1 MQTIRTYVLAL
12 GFWALNSGLQAQD
25 AVDSLR
31 SAALS
36 ARQDT
41 HLVWTY
47 RQLFRELYDQGG
59 KEQEAL
65 EVARKGLSLCR
76 KLNFETGLDLFLFYN
91 ATVLDVLGKSREA
104 IPYFEEGLALS
115 QKRKDSLAMADYRI
129 NLGVTWYQLG
139 VYDKS
144 LQNYL
149 SAYYIYEGLNDRE
162 KLSKV
167 LNNIGIMYLEEENYD
182 RAIEIYQKSLSIK
195 QELGDSSGLAATYQ
209 NLGSVYDTKKDEK
222 KAISNLKAALQIY
235 DLINRPRDAA
245 GSRVSLGKAY
255 FDFGKTAEAKSVLLP
270 AIRFYETQTDPE
282 YTPTA
287 WGLMGKIARQ
297 EGNLAGAEVFFKKG
311 LALAESFGRTETMLS
326 LLEELAEVQE
336 KLGKPAEALAA
347 FKIAYMLRDSMTK
360 ERRLSL
366 VKEMQTRFDVAQKDK
381 DLQISQIELRQRTR
395 QKNYFLALASSLGL
409 LSIAIFF
416 GLRNRIRAN
425 KKIAAQESAL
435 QQQDIRR
442 LEQENKLTA
451 LASMLKGQEQE
462 RARIANDLHDSL
474 GGLLASLK
482 SHINRLLEGGKD
494 PALTEKTNRLID
506 DAAGEVRRI
515 SHNMMPRAL
524 ALSGL
529 TGAMED
535 LVQDLRKQ
543 GLECDLEI
551 IGLDEDQPLDPTQGV
566 MIYRI
571 IQELSHNAAKH
582 AGATHLLLQILRKDD
597 RLTIIVEDNGKGF
610 NVQEALKKKGL
621 GLSSIEA
628 RVQFL
633 HGTIE
638 WDSVPGEGTT
648 VVITVDGGR
657 WTVDGTGDGLRVE
670 G

>member
-1 MQTIRTYVLAL
+1 MRTILLCAL
-12 GFWALNSGLQAQD
+12 FFSFTMNARLQAQETI
-25 AVDSLR
+25 DSLR
-31 SAALS
+31 KSIRN

-41 HLVWTY
+41 NLVWTY
-47 RQLFRELYDQGG
+47 RQLFRELYALEG
-59 KEQEAL
+59 KENEAL
-65 EVARKGLSLCR
+65 DVAQKGLSLCR
-76 KLNFETGLDLFLFYN
+76 KLDFETGTDLFLFYN
-91 ATVLDVLGKSREA
+91 ATVLDVLGRSQEA

-149 SAYYIYEGLNDRE
+149 SAYHIYEALNDRE

-167 LNNIGIMYLEEENYD
+167 LNNIGIMYLEEKNYD
-182 RAIEIYQKSLSIK
+182 RAIDIYQKSIGIK
-195 QELGDSSGLAATYQ
+195 EELGDSSGLAATYQ
-209 NLGSVYDTKKDEK
+209 NLGSAHDAKKDEE
-222 KAISNLKAALQIY
+222 KAISHLKKALQIY
-235 DLINRPRDAA
+235 ELLDRPRDAA
-245 GSRVSLGKAY
+245 GCRVSLGKAY

-270 AIRFYETQTDPE
+270 AIRFYETQADPE

-287 WGLMGKIARQ
+287 WGLMGKMALQ
-297 EGNLAGAEVFFKKG
+297 EAHYANAETFFKKG
-311 LALAESFGRTETMLS
+311 FALAESYGRRETMLS
-326 LLEELAEVQE
+326 LLEELAETQQ
-336 KLGKPAEALAA
+336 KLNKPAEALAS
-347 FKIAYMLRDSMTK
+347 FKMAYALRDSMTE

-366 VKEMQTRFDVAQKDK
+366 IKEMQTRFDVVQKDK

-395 QKNYFLALASSLGL
+395 QKNNLLLLALLLGV
-409 LSIAIFF
+409 LSISIFI
-416 GLRNRIRAN
+416 GLRGRMRAN

-435 QQQDIRR
+435 QQQEIRR

-451 LASMLKGQEQE
+451 LSSMLEGQEKE
-462 RARIANDLHDSL
+462 RSRIANDLHDGL

-482 SHINRLLEGGKD
+482 SHVGRLLESGQD
-494 PALTEKTNRLID
+494 AELASKTNRLID

-529 TGAMED
+529 PGALED
-535 LVQDLRKQ
+535 LAQDLRKQ
-543 GLECDLEI
+543 GMECDLEI
-551 IGLDEDQPLDPTQGV
+551 IGFDHAHPLDSTQAV

-571 IQELSHNAAKH
+571 VQELSHNAVKH
-582 AGATHLLLQILRKDD
+582 AGATHLLLQLLRKEG

-610 NVQEALKKKGL
+610 DVKEALKKKGL
-621 GLSSIEA
+621 GLSSIES

-633 HGTIE
+633 QGTIE

-648 VVITVDGGR
+648 VVITVDEGR
-657 WTVDGTGDGLRVE
+657 
-670 G
+670 

>member
-1 MQTIRTYVLAL
+1 MRTIPSFAL
-12 GFWALNSGLQAQD
+12 FLGLFLLNSSLYAQD
-25 AVDSLR
+25 VVDSLR
-31 SAALS
+31 RAALN

-47 RQLFRELYDQGG
+47 RQWFRVLYDQEG

-144 LQNYL
+144 LENYL
-149 SAYYIYEGLNDRE
+149 AAYQIYEALNDRE

-182 RAIEIYQKSLSIK
+182 RAIEIYQTSLAIK

-209 NLGSVYDTKKDEK
+209 NLGSVYDAKKDEE
-222 KAISNLKAALQIY
+222 KAVSNLKKALQIY
-235 DLINRPRDAA
+235 DLLNRPRDAA
-245 GSRVSLGKAY
+245 GCRVSLGKAY
-255 FDFGKTAEAKSVLLP
+255 FDFGKTAEAKSALLP
-270 AIRFYETQTDPE
+270 ATRFYETQADPE

-297 EGNLAGAEVFFKKG
+297 EGNLSGAEAFLKKG
-311 LALAESFGRTETMLS
+311 FALAESFGRMETMLS

-347 FKIAYMLRDSMTK
+347 FKMAYALRDSMTE

-366 VKEMQTRFDVAQKDK
+366 IKEMTTRFDVAQKDK
-381 DLQISQIELRQRTR
+381 DLQISQIELQQRTR
-395 QKNYFLALASSLGL
+395 QKNYLLVLAFLLGL

-416 GLRNRIRAN
+416 GLRSRMRAN

-435 QQQDIRR
+435 QQQEIRR
-442 LEQENKLTA
+442 LEQENKLSA
-451 LASMLKGQEQE
+451 LAFMLEGQEKE
-462 RARIANDLHDSL
+462 RSRIANDLHDSL
-474 GGLLASLK
+474 GGLLASVK
-482 SHINRLLEGGKD
+482 SHVQRLLETGKD
-494 PALTEKTNRLID
+494 PELTAKTNRLID

-515 SHNMMPRAL
+515 AHNMMPRAL
-524 ALSGL
+524 TLSGL
-529 TGAMED
+529 PGALED
-535 LVQDLRKQ
+535 LAQDLRKQ
-543 GLECDLEI
+543 GLDCDLEI
-551 IGLDEDQPLDPTQGV
+551 IGFDPDHPLDPTQAV
-566 MIYRI
+566 TIYRI
-571 IQELSHNAAKH
+571 IQELSHNVIKH
-582 AGATHLLLQILRKDD
+582 AGATHLLLQLLRKED

-610 NVQEALKKKGL
+610 DLQEARQNNGI
-621 GLSSIEA
+621 GLSSIES

-633 HGTIE
+633 HGEIE

-648 VVITVDGGR
+648 VVITVDG
-657 WTVDGTGDGLRVE
+657 
-670 G
+670 